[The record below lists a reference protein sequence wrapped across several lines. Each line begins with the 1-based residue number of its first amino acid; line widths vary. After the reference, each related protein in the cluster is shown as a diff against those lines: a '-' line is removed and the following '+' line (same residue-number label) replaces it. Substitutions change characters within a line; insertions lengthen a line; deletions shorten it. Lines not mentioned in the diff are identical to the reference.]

1 MLKDKTVVIGVSG
14 GIAVYKTLDV
24 ISRLRKLGVNVNVIM
39 TKSATEF
46 VTPLSFQSLSQNYVV
61 CDMFEDP
68 KTWDVEHISLAKRAD
83 VFLIAPATAN
93 VIGKIAN
100 GIADDMLTTTV
111 MATKAKVLIAPAMN
125 TNMYENP
132 ILQRNI
138 NTLKEL
144 GYNFVEPESGRL
156 ACGDTGK
163 GKLASPET
171 IVDEVV
177 KLLSKDQ
184 DLMGKSII
192 VTAGP
197 TVESIDPMRY
207 ITNRSTGKM
216 GYSIAKEAIERGADV
231 TLITGPTNLTPPQ
244 NLKKL
249 VKIESAKD
257 MYEAVLENLDENI
270 VNEATFYNQQN
281 IPSQISKALY
291 LYGSTTDYQVLGF
304 VDASDDGSQGM
315 IFTDQGVYFCFKE
328 PHSFLYED
336 IEELVLVKKEEGFD
350 FYAKI
355 KTKANTFVFKNKY
368 LNLKGFIEC
377 LSEILE
383 MPVHY
388 EMSAYEKVEYFVPI
402 VLNDL
407 KEDVYEDL
415 ELNEQH
421 FQQIKDIE
429 HELEM
434 AKELKDLDYQ
444 DECRSLCRYCL
455 DFFES
460 LGLDSDEIDALNEAQ
475 SFFDQQDSQENQ
487 QLEGAKRWVDEMMSN
502 YQNGDTGMYDQMKST
517 MENLGIDEERLKNMS
532 NEEVDQYVKEMCK
545 KFGISQSLFDK
556 LKDRFGK

>member
-1 MLKDKTVVIGVSG
+1 M
-14 GIAVYKTLDV
+14 
-24 ISRLRKLGVNVNVIM
+24 
-39 TKSATEF
+39 E
-46 VTPLSFQSLSQNYVV
+46 
-61 CDMFEDP
+61 
-68 KTWDVEHISLAKRAD
+68 
-83 VFLIAPATAN
+83 
-93 VIGKIAN
+93 
-100 GIADDMLTTTV
+100 
-111 MATKAKVLIAPAMN
+111 
-125 TNMYENP
+125 
-132 ILQRNI
+132 
-138 NTLKEL
+138 KE
-144 GYNFVEPESGRL
+144 
-156 ACGDTGK
+156 
-163 GKLASPET
+163 
-171 IVDEVV
+171 
-177 KLLSKDQ
+177 
-184 DLMGKSII
+184 II
-192 VTAGP
+192 
-197 TVESIDPMRY
+197 
-207 ITNRSTGKM
+207 
-216 GYSIAKEAIERGADV
+216 
-231 TLITGPTNLTPPQ
+231 
-244 NLKKL
+244 
-249 VKIESAKD
+249 
-257 MYEAVLENLDENI
+257 LENLDESI
-270 VNEATFYNQQN
+270 VNEATFYSQQN
-281 IPSQISKALY
+281 IPSQISQALY

-304 VDASDDGSQGM
+304 IDASDGSKGM
-315 IFTDQGVYFCFKE
+315 IFTDQGIYFCFKE

-336 IEELVLVKKEEGFD
+336 IEEVVLIKKEEGFD

-517 MENLGIDEERLKNMS
+517 MENLGID
-532 NEEVDQYVKEMCK
+532 KEMCK